1 MTRYLPAVLLAL
13 LVLVAGCAGTFPSA
27 GDAAG
32 PTGQT
37 DPTDGAEPAPSGAGG
52 GAVAPAGSPADM
64 RAGGGA
70 VGVEA
75 VASDGLVGSVV
86 PGPSYGASQPLGAE
100 GTVSVSGVGQ
110 VSVDPDLA
118 IVTVAVQGRADTAE
132 AAREAVARDAQ
143 RMREALRQ
151 MGVPDEDVRT
161 TYYYL
166 SPRYDYDRDRE
177 ELIGYVATHGFQIRT
192 AVDEAGAVV
201 DTAVGN
207 GADQV
212 NGVQFTLTD
221 RTQREL
227 RAQAL
232 SNAVVDARSDADAIA
247 SAAGLSITGVHSAS
261 TSSPVVTPYVSRM
274 AEAAGADGQTPT
286 VFDTGPVTVTASVS
300 IAYTVE

>member
-1 MTRYLPAVLLAL
+1 MTRYLPAALVAL
-13 LVLVAGCAGTFPSA
+13 LVVTAGCAGVFPSTDEA
-27 GDAAG
+27 TG
-32 PTGQT
+32 PDDQN
-37 DPTDGAEPAPSGAGG
+37 DPTAAEPAAGG
-52 GAVAPAGSPADM
+52 SAGAAPEPGGSMSIDM
-64 RAGGGA
+64 RDGGA
-70 VGVEA
+70 AADAEA
-75 VASDGLVGSVV
+75 ALAPFSPSVV
-86 PGPSYGASQPLGAE
+86 PGPTGATQAVGAE
-100 GTVSVSGVGQ
+100 GTVSVSGVGR

-118 IVTVAVQGRADTAE
+118 IVTVAVQAQAETAE
-132 AAREAVARDAQ
+132 AAREAVARDAE
-143 RMREALRQ
+143 RMREALRE

-166 SPRYDYDRDRE
+166 SPRYDYERDRQ

-192 AVDEAGAVV
+192 AVDRAGAVV

-212 NGVQFTLTD
+212 TGVQFSLTD

-227 RAQAL
+227 RAEAL
-232 SNAVVDARSDADAIA
+232 TNAVVDARSDADAIA

-261 TSSPVVTPYVSRM
+261 TGGPVVTPYVSRM
-274 AEAAGADGQTPT
+274 AEAAAGDGRTPT